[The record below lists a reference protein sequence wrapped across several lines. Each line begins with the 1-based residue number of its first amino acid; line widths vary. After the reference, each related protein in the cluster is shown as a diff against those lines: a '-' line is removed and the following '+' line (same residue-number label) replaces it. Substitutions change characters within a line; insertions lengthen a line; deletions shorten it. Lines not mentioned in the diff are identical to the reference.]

1 MEIFRKN
8 EIFPGIWEKGIPEKE
23 FVRLKKSPGFLKRGI
38 YRKLYKKGSS
48 KASQP
53 LERMYLS
60 VPLGSSLRHRS
71 VSLVLETGPAPGTSC
86 RTAEGVRP
94 PEQSP
99 GLLGRLGSWPRCSG
113 GYLCQGGR
121 QGTVRPFRLWDR
133 LRGYTMAWGK
143 VHLPSCVHL
152 CAQI

>member
-1 MEIFRKN
+1 VEIFRKN

-60 VPLGSSLRHRS
+60 VPLGSSLRR
-71 VSLVLETGPAPGTSC
+71 
-86 RTAEGVRP
+86 
-94 PEQSP
+94 
-99 GLLGRLGSWPRCSG
+99 
-113 GYLCQGGR
+113 
-121 QGTVRPFRLWDR
+121 
-133 LRGYTMAWGK
+133 
-143 VHLPSCVHL
+143 
-152 CAQI
+152 